1 MVSAIKQR
9 ETAMMYWSGDGGW
22 ADSGA
27 GYVLM
32 VLGMVLFWGAIV
44 AAFVFVLRQPS
55 RQDHSA
61 RGMVAAHR
69 TAQQVLAERFA
80 RGEIDKTEFESR
92 SATLHGQS
100 PL

>member
-1 MVSAIKQR
+1 MVSANKQR
-9 ETAMMYWSGDGGW
+9 ETAMMYWSGSGW

-32 VLGMVLFWGAIV
+32 VLGMLMFWGAII

-55 RQDHSA
+55 RQDRSA
-61 RGMVAAHR
+61 GGMVPAHR

-80 RGEIDKTEFESR
+80 RGEIDETEFASR
-92 SATLHGQS
+92 LATLHGQS